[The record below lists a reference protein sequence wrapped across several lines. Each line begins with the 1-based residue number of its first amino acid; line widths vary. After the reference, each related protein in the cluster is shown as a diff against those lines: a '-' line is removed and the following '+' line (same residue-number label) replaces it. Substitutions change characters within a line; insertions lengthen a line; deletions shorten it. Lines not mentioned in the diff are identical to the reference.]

1 MNRDEQQSREDDPKR
16 IENEGQALKGAEAGS
31 DSAAGSAAEVDLSAL
46 ENGECGEEL
55 AGLDDAQDLEELK
68 IRRAKRLKRVAWIL
82 VLAVTAG
89 ALFGIL
95 SGGAFSRW
103 FHAKTQP
110 GAAFVAEGT
119 EPAWDLSPVYSG
131 LEEAEEVLSSL
142 QGEVSLIL
150 SRETAADEA
159 SLDRIMRTA
168 ERLQVYATLM
178 RDADMGNA
186 EAKAFQTSVDTLV
199 NKVTRLSQGASVS
212 ESGPSIYELSGAYE
226 RIYQSFSHSYGVEFG
241 EDPDLFSD
249 NADRRYKAFRR
260 WVALQEPSAEVFAD
274 IYEGKVGFNNYLALT
289 YGETQAS
296 EAYLAM
302 DEFTPE
308 AFEQLMSITEQHLAL
323 NHRWI
328 ALRAALSGLNG
339 PMRFSDL
346 FMDLPQG
353 ADEAEAEIGV
363 DQASRYMQQVLSAL
377 PDAGQTIVKRA
388 FDEAWIDFYPRAD
401 KYEGAY
407 TYGAYESHPYLLLNF
422 TGNSDSLEELAHELG
437 HAVHMTLSAQS
448 QPFDTYYAD
457 VAASEWAASVT
468 EILYHEDRVN
478 RAETREDK
486 IAALANY
493 LDFLSSTYFDQ
504 MLATEF
510 EIESHRMAQD
520 GEDLSGESLKDLWR
534 SLTAKYMGPAYE
546 ITELDGY
553 DWVSYPHLYWDF
565 YMYKYATGIVA
576 GAPLARGLLSG
587 QPGAADSWMR
597 LMTAGGSESGAALM
611 AEAGFDFESEE
622 IYKSFFFH
630 WSELMDELELLM
642 NAS

>member
-1 MNRDEQQSREDDPKR
+1 LNREERRSQDDDPRRIEEEDPGMKGEGAEDDLR
-16 IENEGQALKGAEAGS
+16 
-31 DSAAGSAAEVDLSAL
+31 AL
-46 ENGECGEEL
+46 EDREEMQDL
-55 AGLDDAQDLEELK
+55 TDMEDAQDLEVLK
-68 IRRAKRLKRVAWIL
+68 IRRTKRLKRVAWIL

-95 SGGAFSRW
+95 SGGAFGRW

-110 GAAFVAEGT
+110 GEAFVVEASDPT
-119 EPAWDLSPVYSG
+119 WDLSSVYSG
-131 LEEAEEVLSSL
+131 PEEAKQALETLQNEVDLALS
-142 QGEVSLIL
+142 QPAGVDVE
-150 SRETAADEA
+150 

-168 ERLQVYATLM
+168 DRLQVYATLM
-178 RDADMGNA
+178 RDADMSNA
-186 EAKAFQTSVDTLV
+186 ETKAFQTSVDALV
-199 NKVTRLSQGASVS
+199 NKVMRLSQGASAS
-212 ESGPSIYELSGAYE
+212 ESGPSIFELAGAYE

-241 EDPDLFSD
+241 EDPDLFSE

-260 WVALQEPSAEVFAD
+260 WVASQEPSAEVFAD
-274 IYEGKVGFNNYLALT
+274 IYEGKVGFDNYLALM
-289 YGETQAS
+289 YGEA
-296 EAYLAM
+296 EAVDAYLAM
-302 DEFTPE
+302 DEFSPE
-308 AFEQLMSITEQHLAL
+308 AFDQLVSMTEQHLVL

-328 ALRAALSGLNG
+328 ALRGELTGLSGA
-339 PMRFSDL
+339 MRFSDL

-353 ADEAEAEIGV
+353 SDEAEAEVSI
-363 DQASRYMQQVLSAL
+363 DQAGLYMQRVLSAL
-377 PDAGQTIVKRA
+377 PDAGQTVVKRA

-401 KYEGAY
+401 KYDGAY
-407 TYGAYESHPYLLLNF
+407 TYGAYESHPFLLLNF

-437 HAVHMTLSAQS
+437 HAVHMTLSSQS

-468 EILYHEDRVN
+468 EMLYHEDRVD
-478 RAETREDK
+478 RAESKSEK

-510 EIESHRMAQD
+510 EIESHRMAQA
-520 GEDLSGESLKDLWR
+520 GEDLSAESLKDLWR
-534 SLTAKYMGPAYE
+534 NLTAKYMGPAYE
-546 ITELDGY
+546 VTDLDGY

-565 YMYKYATGIVA
+565 YMYKYATGLIA
-576 GAPLARGLLSG
+576 GVPLTHSLLNDQS
-587 QPGAADSWMR
+587 GAADNWMR
-597 LMTAGGSESGAALM
+597 LMTAGGSKSGAVLM

-630 WSELMDELELLM
+630 WSELMDELELLV

>member
-1 MNRDEQQSREDDPKR
+1 MNREEELSREDGPMR
-16 IENEGQALKGAEAGS
+16 IENEEPSLKGEEAGA
-31 DSAAGSAAEVDLSAL
+31 DGDLRDL
-46 ENGECGEEL
+46 EDPSEGEFQ
-55 AGLDDAQDLEELK
+55 AVLDDAEELEALK
-68 IRRAKRLKRVAWIL
+68 VRRAKRLKRVAWIL
-82 VLAVTAG
+82 VLAITAG
-89 ALFGIL
+89 AVAGVL

-110 GAAFVAEGT
+110 GASFVLEDT
-119 EPAWDLSPVYSG
+119 EPTWDLSPVYSG
-131 LEEAEEVLSSL
+131 LEEAEEVLARL
-142 QGEVSLIL
+142 QDEVSLML
-150 SRETAADEA
+150 NGKTSADEA
-159 SLDRIMRTA
+159 SLDRFMRTA

-178 RDADMGNA
+178 RDADLGSA

-199 NKVTRLSQGASVS
+199 NKVTRLSQSASVS
-212 ESGPSIYELSGAYE
+212 ESGPSIFELSGAYE

-241 EDPDLFSD
+241 EDPDLFSE
-249 NADRRYKAFRR
+249 NADRRYKAFRK

-274 IYEGKVGFNNYLALT
+274 IYEGKVGFNNYLALM
-289 YGETQAS
+289 YGENQAS

-302 DEFTPE
+302 DEFSPE
-308 AFEQLMSITEQHLAL
+308 AFKQLMSMTEQHLIL

-328 ALRAALSGLNG
+328 ALRAELLGLDG
-339 PMRFSDL
+339 AMRYSDL

-353 ADEAEAEIGV
+353 SDETEVEIGV
-363 DQASRYMQQVLSAL
+363 DQASQYMQRVFSVL
-377 PDAGQTIVKRA
+377 PDTGQTVVKRA
-388 FDEAWIDFYPRAD
+388 FNEAWIDFYPRAD
-401 KYEGAY
+401 KYDGAY

-437 HAVHMTLSAQS
+437 HAVHMTLSAQN

-468 EILYHEDRVN
+468 EILYHEDRVS

-510 EIESHRMAQD
+510 EIESHRLAQT

-534 SLTAKYMGPAYE
+534 NLTAKYMGPAYE
-546 ITELDGY
+546 ITEIDGY

-576 GAPLARGLLSG
+576 GAPLARGLLTG
-587 QPGAADSWMR
+587 QTGAAENWTH
-597 LMTAGGSESGAALM
+597 LMTAGGSASGAALM

-630 WSELMDELELLM
+630 WSELMDELELLV

>member
-1 MNRDEQQSREDDPKR
+1 MNREEQPGQEADPKR
-16 IENEGQALKGAEAGS
+16 MEDEDPFLMGKGAEDDHIDLEEQADGEIQ
-31 DSAAGSAAEVDLSAL
+31 AA
-46 ENGECGEEL
+46 
-55 AGLDDAQDLEELK
+55 LDDALELEALK
-68 IRRAKRLKRVAWIL
+68 VRRTKRLKRVAWIL

-89 ALFGIL
+89 SVAGVL

-103 FHAKTQP
+103 FHAKTQS
-110 GAAFVAEGT
+110 GAAFVVEDT
-119 EPAWDLSPVYSG
+119 EPTWDLSPVYSG
-131 LEEAEEVLSSL
+131 LEEAEEVLASL

-150 SRETAADEA
+150 NGETAADEA

-178 RDADMGNA
+178 RDADLGNA

-212 ESGPSIYELSGAYE
+212 ESGPSIFELSGAYE

-241 EDPDLFSD
+241 EDPDLFSE
-249 NADRRYKAFRR
+249 NEDRRYKAFRR

-289 YGETQAS
+289 YGENQAS

-308 AFEQLMSITEQHLAL
+308 AFEQLMSMTEQHLAL

-328 ALRAALSGLNG
+328 ALRAELLGLNG
-339 PMRFSDL
+339 SMRFSDL
-346 FMDLPQG
+346 FMELPQG
-353 ADEAEAEIGV
+353 SDEAEAVIGV
-363 DQASRYMQQVLSAL
+363 DQASQYMQRVLSAL
-377 PDAGQTIVKRA
+377 PDAGQTVVKRA
-388 FDEAWIDFYPRAD
+388 FDEGWIDFYPRAD
-401 KYEGAY
+401 KYDGAY
-407 TYGAYESHPYLLLNF
+407 TYGAYESHPYLFLNF
-422 TGNSDSLEELAHELG
+422 TGNSDSLEELSHELG

-448 QPFDTYYAD
+448 QPFDTYYPD

-478 RAETREDK
+478 RAETRGDK

-510 EIESHRMAQD
+510 EIESHRMAQA

-534 SLTAKYMGPAYE
+534 SLTVKYMGSAYE

-565 YMYKYATGIVA
+565 YMYKYATGIAA

-587 QPGAADSWMR
+587 QPGAADSWAR
-597 LMTAGGSESGAALM
+597 LMTAGGSASGAALM

-622 IYKSFFFH
+622 IYKSFFYH
-630 WSELMDELELLM
+630 WSELMDELELLV

>member
-1 MNRDEQQSREDDPKR
+1 VNREEPRSREDDPKR
-16 IENEGQALKGAEAGS
+16 MEEDDLLLMGKGPEDDLGALD
-31 DSAAGSAAEVDLSAL
+31 DSE
-46 ENGECGEEL
+46 
-55 AGLDDAQDLEELK
+55 DAQDLAGMDDAEDLDVLK
-68 IRRAKRLKRVAWIL
+68 IRRARRLKRVAWIL

-110 GAAFVAEGT
+110 GATFVVEAS
-119 EPAWDLSPVYSG
+119 EPTWDLSSIYSS
-131 LEEAEEVLSSL
+131 LEEAEDALGTL
-142 QGEVSLIL
+142 RGEVDLIL
-150 SRETAADEA
+150 SREAGVDDA

-168 ERLQVYATLM
+168 ERLQVYATLA

-186 EAKAFQTSVDTLV
+186 ETKAFQTSVDTLV
-199 NKVTRLSQGASVS
+199 KKVMRLNQGVSVS
-212 ESGPSIYELSGAYE
+212 ESGPSIFELSGAYE

-241 EDPDLFSD
+241 EDPELFSE
-249 NADRRYKAFRR
+249 NADRRYKAFRK

-274 IYEGKVGFNNYLALT
+274 IYEGKVGFNNYLALM
-289 YGETQAS
+289 YGEAQAS

-302 DEFTPE
+302 DDFTPE
-308 AFEQLMSITEQHLAL
+308 AFEQLVSMTERHLAL

-328 ALRAALSGLNG
+328 ALRAELLGLNG
-339 PMRFSDL
+339 SMRFSDM

-353 ADEAEAEIGV
+353 PDEAQVSV
-363 DQASRYMQQVLSAL
+363 DQASRYMQRVLSAL
-377 PDAGQTIVKRA
+377 PEAGQTVVKRA
-388 FDEAWIDFYPRAD
+388 FDEAWIDFYPRLD
-401 KYEGAY
+401 KYDGAY

-468 EILYHEDRVN
+468 EILYHEDRIN
-478 RAETREDK
+478 RAESQDDK

-510 EIESHRMAQD
+510 EIESHRMAQA
-520 GEDLSGESLKDLWR
+520 GEDLSADSLKNLWR
-534 SLTAKYMGPAYE
+534 TLTAKYMGPAYE

-565 YMYKYATGIVA
+565 YMYKYATGIMA
-576 GAPLARGLLSG
+576 GAPLARDLLTG
-587 QPGAADSWMR
+587 QSAAADTWTR
-597 LMTAGGSESGAALM
+597 LMTAGGSISGAALM
-611 AEAGFDFESEE
+611 AEAGCDFESEE

-630 WSELMDELELLM
+630 WAELMDELELLM